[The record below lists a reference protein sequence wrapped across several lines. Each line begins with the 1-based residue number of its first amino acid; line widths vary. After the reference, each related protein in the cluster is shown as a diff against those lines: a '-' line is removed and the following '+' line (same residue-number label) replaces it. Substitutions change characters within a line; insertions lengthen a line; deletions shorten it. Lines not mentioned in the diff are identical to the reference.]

1 MSSCEAATHTSIRQS
16 VAVSSSTKACSKVES
31 EIGFAVVMV
40 TPCDKTTLEVDSIS
54 GAGKLR
60 DPKAKAAKRAALAL
74 SSAMMPIAELG
85 LSGVLSRK
93 MSSCVSVSTIAKLHE
108 RTDGATGKCVAD
120 GDRKLK
126 LIGS

>member
-1 MSSCEAATHTSIRQS
+1 M
-16 VAVSSSTKACSKVES
+16 SSSTKACSKVES
-31 EIGFAVVMV
+31 EIGFAVVTV
-40 TPCDKTTLEVDSIS
+40 IPCDKTTLEVDSIS

-60 DPKAKAAKRAALAL
+60 DPKAKAAKRAALAF

-85 LSGVLSRK
+85 SSGVLSRK
-93 MSSCVSVSTIAKLHE
+93 MPGCVSVSTIATLRE
-108 RTDGATGKCVAD
+108 RIYGATGKYAAD